1 MSSEWIRCW
10 CNGGPLVDWQLVGTR
25 VATVYSSSYLVLAVA
40 DALDIIVAAS
50 SGSAVVQEEYYY
62 SC

>member
-1 MSSEWIRCW
+1 MTGSWLEVEGLLRF
-10 CNGGPLVDWQLVGTR
+10 
-25 VATVYSSSYLVLAVA
+25 SSSYLVLAVA